1 MRWNSALFQSMFTF
15 AIRCNRQFHWLNTKR
30 FNKTGPLFLELN
42 SHDAKN
48 VFSCDSPLNKRAKT
62 WIFFSLSFDWAY
74 ITIDVTWPLQIT
86 EVSQRFGL
94 LSNCG
99 WMVSPGTRILAVFPS
114 PSSSASQQRHGK
126 ITGSSSA
133 QCTSISSTNI
143 PRPRPWLS
151 FPR

>member
-1 MRWNSALFQSMFTF
+1 MSIF
-15 AIRCNRQFHWLNTKR
+15 AIQCNRQFQWLHTKR
-30 FNKTGPLFLELN
+30 SNKTGPLFLELN
-42 SHDAKN
+42 SHDAIN
-48 VFSCDSPLNKRAKT
+48 VFPCNSPLNKRAKT
-62 WIFFSLSFDWAY
+62 WFTLEIYPLSFDWAY
-74 ITIDVTWPLQIT
+74 ITINGAWPLQIT
-86 EVSQRFGL
+86 EVTQRFGL

-99 WMVSPGTRILAVFPS
+99 WIVSPGTRILAVLPS